1 MSRRKTH
8 RDELKTIR
16 FIIKWIVIG
25 LSVSL
30 ITVAIVKCISSVHSI
45 TITYNGISITVI
57 NDQLFNVEQPPI
69 VRRCSWVSSTAPLFF
84 GFYSNKSSQNNQ
96 IFYEDV
102 NYMPNYAKN
111 VFQSRKYYE
120 WKQKS
125 FIDVYK
131 RFSKRCWSI
140 SRFKILC
147 SFDFYSLQDKPRN
160 HKLLKW
166 RCMPWN

>member
-57 NDQLFNVEQPPI
+57 NDQLFNVE
-69 VRRCSWVSSTAPLFF
+69 
-84 GFYSNKSSQNNQ
+84 
-96 IFYEDV
+96 
-102 NYMPNYAKN
+102 
-111 VFQSRKYYE
+111 
-120 WKQKS
+120 
-125 FIDVYK
+125 
-131 RFSKRCWSI
+131 
-140 SRFKILC
+140 
-147 SFDFYSLQDKPRN
+147 
-160 HKLLKW
+160 
-166 RCMPWN
+166 